1 MKKPFDP
8 DDKPMKPSGSGAPM
22 STAAKMKQL
31 AKRGKKGVNPFAKVK
46 K

>member
-8 DDKPMKPSGSGAPM
+8 DDKPAKGSNSKVPM
-22 STAAKMKQL
+22 TDAQKLKRG
-31 AKRGKKGVNPFAKVK
+31 AKRGQKGVNPFAKVK

>member
-8 DDKPMKPSGSGAPM
+8 DDKPAKGSNSKAPM
-22 STAAKMKQL
+22 SDAQK
-31 AKRGKKGVNPFAKVK
+31 AKRGNKGKKGVNPFAKVK